1 MQDNEV
7 ETLVWEMLGGAT
19 ITWQVSKKDLKTKV
33 RAEKDDEEPLEKEFK
48 TYGEAV
54 TVVCNCLTAGIQ
66 FADEKLNKK
75 HGKNKH

>member
-33 RAEKDDEEPLEKEFK
+33 TAENDDEEPLEKEFK

-54 TVVCNCLTAGIQ
+54 TVVCNCLTAAIQ
-66 FADEKLNKK
+66 FNDEVNKK
-75 HGKNKH
+75 HEKNKH